1 MADAD
6 QTLTPSV
13 LKEIRAD
20 LKESRAETRKLQDLL
35 LSSVESNRRH
45 FDAVDRRIE
54 ATQQQIKI
62 SAADLELMLKGEL
75 MGRHSHFETKIDRR
89 IAELEDRWTPPT

>member
-6 QTLTPSV
+6 QTLTLSV